1 MDSRRTRYAASFVAA
16 SLAYIFVVLAFT
28 GQFNIVAWAVFA
40 AAFLVYLVVFERL
53 FAWAASD

>member
-28 GQFNIVAWAVFA
+28 GQFNIVAWA
-40 AAFLVYLVVFERL
+40 E
-53 FAWAASD
+53 SD